1 MKAAKLTPV
10 NTTELFYCQINNDV
24 TNGLL
29 LNEQTAAARPLRHAL
44 HMQSTRFVFQY
55 LWALLLKSTP
65 VGGVKIWYEG
75 MIFCVNADEKKY
87 KRIVKTN

>member
-1 MKAAKLTPV
+1 M
-10 NTTELFYCQINNDV
+10 NW
-24 TNGLL
+24 LL
-29 LNEQTAAARPLRHAL
+29 LNEQNEAAHSPRYGLYA
-44 HMQSTRFVFQY
+44 QETSFVFQY

-87 KRIVKTN
+87 KQIIKTN